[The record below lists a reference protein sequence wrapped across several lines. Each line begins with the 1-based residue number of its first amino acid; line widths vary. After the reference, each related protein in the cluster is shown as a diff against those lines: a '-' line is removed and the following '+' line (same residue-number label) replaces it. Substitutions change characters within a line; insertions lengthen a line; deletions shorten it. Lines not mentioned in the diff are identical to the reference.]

1 MRLYDILEPIAEY
14 VRKAKKRE
22 TLTAKGTVRAIV
34 GGTVTICTLK
44 LKPDREYMI
53 VGGTDISISGA
64 DVMNCFINVK
74 NAILVGGIPSVR
86 TTSSGGGGCSTT
98 IYVKTQEQ
106 GGTIELKGYGYL
118 SGIYDYSGS
127 IIAIEL

>member
-1 MRLYDILEPIAEY
+1 MRLYDVLEPIVEY
-14 VRKAKKRE
+14 VRKLKKRE

-34 GGTVTICTLK
+34 GGT
-44 LKPDREYMI
+44 
-53 VGGTDISISGA
+53 DISISGA
-64 DVMNCFINVK
+64 DTMSCFITVK
-74 NAILVGGIPSVR
+74 NAILVGGTPSVR

-118 SGIYDYSGS
+118 SGIYDYAGS

>member
-1 MRLYDILEPIAEY
+1 MRLYEILEPIAEY
-14 VRKAKKRE
+14 VRKTKKRE

-53 VGGTDISISGA
+53 VGGTDISIGGSEI
-64 DVMNCFINVK
+64 MNCYIDVK
-74 NAILVGGIPSVR
+74 NATFIGGMQGVR
-86 TTSSGGGGCSTT
+86 TTASGGGGCSTT